1 MNSKSSK
8 LEVIIP
14 VATVLSDSIF
24 IILAYLLSYWI
35 RFYSSF
41 QQIFPVIKGYP
52 LITGYLFFGIVTI
65 PLWILTLHAH
75 KMYRLNRV
83 TFIFDEFFII
93 LKCVTISIIFSIGV
107 IFFFR
112 EFPYSR
118 LVFILIWIN
127 SIILIT
133 IGRYILLKIEKNLY
147 NKSIG
152 VKNVAVLGTNDMADK
167 IYRKFT
173 VDKFAG
179 FNIVGYF
186 ANKEKENGNKIYL
199 GNYDSIPHIVK
210 QEEVEKIL
218 ISLSSSEHDDL
229 YDIMK
234 KCEGVNVEFMLVPD
248 FIGLLTSRLK
258 VDEVDGIPF
267 MKLKYHPMNIWNKML
282 KRSFDVLLSINF
294 LILLSPI
301 ILMLSILI
309 KITSKGDLFYK
320 QERVGLDGKKFVMYK
335 FRSMILN
342 AEPTGPQFTTADD
355 SRYTSVG
362 KYLRKYSLDEIPQ
375 FINVI
380 KGEMSLVGPRPE
392 REYFIEQMKDS
403 VRRYLE
409 RHRVKCGITGWAQ
422 VNGLRGSS
430 TPMQARIDYDIYYI
444 ENWSLVFDIKI
455 IIKTLKEMF
464 FSKKAF

>member
-1 MNSKSSK
+1 MNSKTSK
-8 LEVIIP
+8 LELIIP
-14 VATVLSDSIF
+14 IATILTDSLS
-24 IILAYLLSYWI
+24 IILAFLISYWI
-35 RFYSSF
+35 RFFSSIDL
-41 QQIFPVIKGYP
+41 IFPVVRGYP
-52 LITGYLFFGIVTI
+52 PLTGYLFFGIVTI
-65 PLWILTLHAH
+65 PLWIITFHAH

-93 LKCVTISIIFSIGV
+93 LKCVTISILFSIGV

-118 LVFILIWIN
+118 LVFIFIWIT
-127 SIILIT
+127 STMLIT
-133 IGRYILLKIEKNLY
+133 IGRYILLKIEKDLY
-147 NKSIG
+147 NKNIG

-186 ANKEKENGNKIYL
+186 ATEKIENENKIYL

-210 QEEVEKIL
+210 QEEIEKIL
-218 ISLSSSEHDDL
+218 LSLSSSEHDDL

-248 FIGLLTSRLK
+248 FLGLLTSRLK

-282 KRSFDVLLSINF
+282 KRSFDILLSIIF
-294 LILLSPI
+294 LIVLSPI
-301 ILMLSILI
+301 ILLLSILI

-320 QERVGLDGKKFVMYK
+320 QERVGLDGIKFVMYK

-342 AEPTGPQFTTADD
+342 AEPSGPQFTTTDD

-380 KGEMSLVGPRPE
+380 KGEMSIVGPRPE
-392 REYFIEQMKDS
+392 REYFIDQMKDS

-430 TPMQARIDYDIYYI
+430 TPMQTRIDYDIYYI
-444 ENWSLVFDIKI
+444 ENWSLIFDIKI